1 MPIYYILLVI
11 FQDILLYLL
20 KVSQGPLSL
29 LVVIFSNVLA
39 VGIIREV
46 CSTRR
51 RNMLIQTVTLAVT
64 TLLSSIWYL
73 EYPNLYSTFDIGL
86 LIVSFVVS
94 IYMIWSYYKAG
105 V

>member
-39 VGIIREV
+39 VGIIWEV
-46 CSTRR
+46 CKCKEEKYVDTDSNSRG
-51 RNMLIQTVTLAVT
+51 NDAI
-64 TLLSSIWYL
+64 
-73 EYPNLYSTFDIGL
+73 E
-86 LIVSFVVS
+86 
-94 IYMIWSYYKAG
+94 
-105 V
+105 

>member
-39 VGIIREV
+39 VGIIWEV
-46 CSTRR
+46 CKYKEEKYVNTNNNAHSSDST
-51 RNMLIQTVTLAVT
+51 
-64 TLLSSIWYL
+64 
-73 EYPNLYSTFDIGL
+73 E
-86 LIVSFVVS
+86 
-94 IYMIWSYYKAG
+94 
-105 V
+105 

>member
-1 MPIYYILLVI
+1 MPIYYILLGI

-39 VGIIREV
+39 VGIIWEV
-46 CSTRR
+46 CKYKEEKYVDT
-51 RNMLIQTVTLAVT
+51 
-64 TLLSSIWYL
+64 
-73 EYPNLYSTFDIGL
+73 GL

>member
-1 MPIYYILLVI
+1 MPIYYILLGI

-39 VGIIREV
+39 VRIIWEV
-46 CSTRR
+46 CKYKEEKYVDT
-51 RNMLIQTVTLAVT
+51 
-64 TLLSSIWYL
+64 
-73 EYPNLYSTFDIGL
+73 GL

>member
-39 VGIIREV
+39 VGIIWEV
-46 CSTRR
+46 CK
-51 RNMLIQTVTLAVT
+51 
-64 TLLSSIWYL
+64 
-73 EYPNLYSTFDIGL
+73 
-86 LIVSFVVS
+86 
-94 IYMIWSYYKAG
+94 YKEEKYVDTDSNSRDNDAIE
-105 V
+105 

>member
-20 KVSQGPLSL
+20 KVSQGPLACL
-29 LVVIFSNVLA
+29 LLYSVMYLLWGLSGKYA
-39 VGIIREV
+39 
-46 CSTRR
+46 STRR

-64 TLLSSIWYL
+64 TLLSSVWYL
-73 EYPNLYSTFDIGL
+73 EYPHLYSTFDIGL

>member
-29 LVVIFSNVLA
+29 LVVIFSNVLD
-39 VGIIREV
+39 VGIIWEV
-46 CSTRR
+46 CKYKEEKCVDT
-51 RNMLIQTVTLAVT
+51 
-64 TLLSSIWYL
+64 
-73 EYPNLYSTFDIGL
+73 GL

-94 IYMIWSYYKAG
+94 IYMFWSYYKAG

>member
-39 VGIIREV
+39 VGIIWEV
-46 CSTRR
+46 CK
-51 RNMLIQTVTLAVT
+51 
-64 TLLSSIWYL
+64 
-73 EYPNLYSTFDIGL
+73 
-86 LIVSFVVS
+86 
-94 IYMIWSYYKAG
+94 YKEEKYVDTDSNSRG
-105 V
+105 NDTIE